1 MFDSLVLNSSDFNWM
16 MPIVV
21 FILLFDYFSRVKTF
35 FSNYHAIAKRKLGSH
50 VKLYAQ
56 KQHLFSRVTHRGL

>member
-1 MFDSLVLNSSDFNWM
+1 MFV
-16 MPIVV
+16 VV
-21 FILLFDYFSRVKTF
+21 FLLFSDHFFSVKTF
-35 FSNYHAIAKRKLGSH
+35 FSNYHAMVKRKLGSH

>member
-1 MFDSLVLNSSDFNWM
+1 MFDLMVLNSHFFNWLM
-16 MPIVV
+16 FVVV
-21 FILLFDYFSRVKTF
+21 FLLFSDHFFSVKTF
-35 FSNYHAIAKRKLGSH
+35 FSNYHAMVKRKLGSH